1 MSEQKKFQLD
11 DQVGHLLRRAYQR
24 ASSHLAGRIRKF
36 DLTPVQFATLVRLWE
51 HEQLSQNQLGRLVA
65 MPPANIHTLVRRLE
79 ARGLV
84 RRAADDADK
93 RLLNVSLTEEGR
105 KLVTEMIPLDMA
117 STEDALAVLDPG
129 EREILYKLLRK
140 LA

>member
-1 MSEQKKFQLD
+1 VSGSDSFKLD

-24 ASSHLAGRIRKF
+24 ASAYLAARIRRH

-51 HEQLSQNQLGRLVA
+51 QGALSQNQLGRLVA
-65 MPPANIHTLVRRLE
+65 MPPANIHSLVRRLE

-84 RRAADDADK
+84 ARAADDNDK
-93 RLLNVSLTEEGR
+93 RLLNVSLTDEGR
-105 KLVTEMIPLDMA
+105 TLVEQLIPLDME
-117 STEDALAVLDPG
+117 STEDALSALDPG
-129 EREILYKLLRK
+129 ERETLYRLLRK

>member
-1 MSEQKKFQLD
+1 VSGSDSFKLD

-24 ASSHLAGRIRKF
+24 AAAYLAARIRRY

-51 HEQLSQNQLGRLVA
+51 QGALSQNQLGRLVA
-65 MPPANIHTLVRRLE
+65 MPPANIHSLVRRLE

-84 RRAADDADK
+84 RRAADDTDK
-93 RLLNVSLTEEGR
+93 RLLNVSLTDEGR
-105 KLVTEMIPLDMA
+105 RLVEQLIPLDME
-117 STEDALAVLDPG
+117 STEDALSALDAG
-129 EREILYKLLRK
+129 ERETLYRLLRK